1 MRDPIVEEIRKIR
14 QKHAEKFDYN
24 LDAIFQDLKRKELQ
38 SKRKV
43 VSFAPKHPK
52 DVFTAK

>member
-52 DVFTAK
+52 DVVTTK

>member
-38 SKRKV
+38 SERKV

-52 DVFTAK
+52 DVVTIK